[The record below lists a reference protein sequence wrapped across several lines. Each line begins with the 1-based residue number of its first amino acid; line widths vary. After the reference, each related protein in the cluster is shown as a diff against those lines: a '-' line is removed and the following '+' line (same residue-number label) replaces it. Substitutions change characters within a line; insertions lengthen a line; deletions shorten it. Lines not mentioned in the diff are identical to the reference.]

1 MIEELKPPR
10 IEGDELIIETQSRIE
25 VYDSK
30 YLLAGLLVF
39 VARGDK
45 TITVNET
52 QQMLTLIEEE
62 FEIPGAESLALLR
75 RAIDD
80 LAENPDMNNLLSELS
95 SVLSLDEKEDIAVM
109 LLKVAAA
116 DGRKDAE
123 EMEKLQVAAEIM
135 SIPPEVMHNA
145 YDRYFEET
153 GFSSPSPDYKKR

>member
-1 MIEELKPPR
+1 MIKEPKPPR
-10 IEGDELIIETQSRIE
+10 IEGDELIIDTQSGTE

-30 YLLAGLLVF
+30 YLLAGLLIF

-45 TITVNET
+45 TISINET
-52 QQMLTLIEEE
+52 QQMMALIEEQYG
-62 FEIPGAESLALLR
+62 IPGAESLALLQ
-75 RAIDD
+75 RAIEDIS
-80 LAENPDMNNLLSELS
+80 ENPDMNNLLSELS

-135 SIPPEVMHNA
+135 SIPPELMHNA

-153 GFSSPSPDYKKR
+153 GFSSPSDDFKK

>member
-1 MIEELKPPR
+1 MIEEIKPPR

-45 TITVNET
+45 TITANET
-52 QQMLTLIEEE
+52 QQMLALIEDEYK
-62 FEIPGAESLALLR
+62 IPGAESLALLQ

-80 LAENPDMNNLLSELS
+80 LAENPDMNSLLSDLS
-95 SVLSLDEKEDIAVM
+95 SVLSSDEKEDIAVM

-123 EMEKLQVAAEIM
+123 EM
-135 SIPPEVMHNA
+135 
-145 YDRYFEET
+145 
-153 GFSSPSPDYKKR
+153 

>member
-1 MIEELKPPR
+1 MIEEIKPPR

-45 TITVNET
+45 TITANET
-52 QQMLTLIEEE
+52 QQMLALIEDEYK
-62 FEIPGAESLALLR
+62 IPGAESLALLQ

-80 LAENPDMNNLLSELS
+80 LAENPDMNSLLSDLS
-95 SVLSLDEKEDIAVM
+95 SVLSPDEKEDIAVM

-123 EMEKLQVAAEIM
+123 EMEKLQTAAEIM

-153 GFSSPSPDYKKR
+153 GFSSPSADFKKR

>member
-1 MIEELKPPR
+1 MIEEIKPPR

-45 TITVNET
+45 TITANET
-52 QQMLTLIEEE
+52 QQMLALIESE
-62 FEIPGAESLALLR
+62 FQIPGAESLALLQ

-95 SVLSLDEKEDIAVM
+95 AVLSPDEKEDIAVM

-123 EMEKLQVAAEIM
+123 EMEKLQIAADIM

>member
-1 MIEELKPPR
+1 MIEEIKPPR

-45 TITVNET
+45 TITANET
-52 QQMLTLIEEE
+52 QQMLALIEDE
-62 FEIPGAESLALLR
+62 FQIPGAESLALLQ

-95 SVLSLDEKEDIAVM
+95 AVLSPDEKEDIAVM

-123 EMEKLQVAAEIM
+123 EMEKLQIAAEIM

>member
-1 MIEELKPPR
+1 MIEEIKPPR

-45 TITVNET
+45 TITATET
-52 QQMLTLIEEE
+52 QQMLSLIEDE
-62 FEIPGAESLALLR
+62 FQIPGAESLALLQ

-153 GFSSPSPDYKKR
+153 GFSSPSPDFKKR

>member
-1 MIEELKPPR
+1 MIEEIKPPR

-30 YLLAGLLVF
+30 YLVAVLLLF

-45 TITVNET
+45 TITENET
-52 QQMLTLIEEE
+52 QQMLSLIEDE
-62 FEIPGAESLALLR
+62 FQIPGAESLALLQ

-95 SVLSLDEKEDIAVM
+95 AVLSLDEKEDIAVM

-153 GFSSPSPDYKKR
+153 GFSSPSPDFKKR

>member
-1 MIEELKPPR
+1 MIEEPKPPR

-45 TITVNET
+45 TITANET
-52 QQMLTLIEEE
+52 QQMLSLIESE
-62 FEIPGAESLALLR
+62 FQIPGAESLALLQ

-80 LAENPDMNNLLSELS
+80 LAENTDMNNLLSELS
-95 SVLSLDEKEDIAVM
+95 AVLSPDEKEDIAVM

-123 EMEKLQVAAEIM
+123 EMEKLQIAAEIM

>member
-1 MIEELKPPR
+1 MIEEIKPPR

-45 TITVNET
+45 TITANET
-52 QQMLTLIEEE
+52 QQMLSLIESE
-62 FEIPGAESLALLR
+62 FQIPGAESLALLQ

-95 SVLSLDEKEDIAVM
+95 AVLSPDEKEDIAVM

-123 EMEKLQVAAEIM
+123 EMEKLQIAAEIM

>member
-1 MIEELKPPR
+1 MIEEPKPPR
-10 IEGDELIIETQSRIE
+10 IEGDELIIDTVSGIE

-30 YLLAGLLVF
+30 YLLAGLLIF

-45 TITVNET
+45 TISMDET
-52 QQMLTLIEEE
+52 QQMMALIEEQYG
-62 FEIPGAESLALLR
+62 IPGAESLALLR
-75 RAIDD
+75 RAIEDIS
-80 LAENPDMNNLLSELS
+80 ENPDMNNLLSELS
-95 SVLSLDEKEDIAVM
+95 SVLSPDEKEDIAVM

-135 SIPPEVMHNA
+135 SIPPELMHNA

-153 GFSSPSPDYKKR
+153 GFSSPSDDFKK

>member
-30 YLLAGLLVF
+30 YLLAALLIF

-45 TITVNET
+45 TITANET
-52 QQMLTLIEEE
+52 QQMLALIEDEYK
-62 FEIPGAESLALLR
+62 IPGAESLALLQ

-80 LAENPDMNNLLSELS
+80 LAENPDMNSLLSDLS
-95 SVLSLDEKEDIAVM
+95 SVLSSDEKEDIAVM

-123 EMEKLQVAAEIM
+123 EMEKLQIAAEIM

-153 GFSSPSPDYKKR
+153 GFSSPSPGYKKR

>member
-1 MIEELKPPR
+1 MIEEMKPPR

-30 YLLAGLLVF
+30 YLVAVLLLF

-45 TITVNET
+45 TITENET
-52 QQMLTLIEEE
+52 QQMLSLIEDE
-62 FEIPGAESLALLR
+62 FQIPGAESLALLQ

-80 LAENPDMNNLLSELS
+80 LAENPDMNSLLSDLS
-95 SVLSLDEKEDIAVM
+95 SVLSSDEKEDIAVM

-123 EMEKLQVAAEIM
+123 EMEKLQIAAEIM